1 MRFFH
6 LNPCRDVLAVP
17 GFSHSGLWLGLCCD
31 FGIFGKIVRNDIGA
45 MKDTQWLL
53 VGDWEVG
60 NGCFSH
66 GSNQVFMLH
75 FHDGFSYSLLH
86 LVSCVCEV
94 WTLNIACLIG
104 LNTCIHKKN
113 CLCRC
118 LHLHISTEDDGRV
131 ICWGSSFGGGAGCR
145 SQQHLRE
152 VQQIQA
158 TRILGGSLNHF
169 VLPILDI
176 SFQSMNLLAC
186 TIFCALN
193 KFCFQYCSWIVLYW
207 AATVFSVLV
216 ETTTSSHPQ
225 GQAFAAI
232 RRDGSVVLWGNEDY
246 GASAD
251 MEEVL
256 AQEKIS
262 A

>member
-1 MRFFH
+1 MI
-6 LNPCRDVLAVP
+6 
-17 GFSHSGLWLGLCCD
+17 LGPL
-31 FGIFGKIVRNDIGA
+31 KIH
-45 MKDTQWLL
+45 
-53 VGDWEVG
+53 
-60 NGCFSH
+60 NGCWLEIGKLETAVVHMVPIRCSCCT
-66 GSNQVFMLH
+66 SIWW
-75 FHDGFSYSLLH
+75 FSYSLLH
-86 LVSCVCEV
+86 LVNCVCEV
-94 WTLNIACLIG
+94 WTLNIVCLNG
-104 LNTCIHKKN
+104 LNICIHEKN
-113 CLCRC
+113 CLFRC
-118 LHLHISTEDDGRV
+118 LHLRISTEDDGRV
-131 ICWGSSFGGGAGCR
+131 ICWGSLFGGGAGCR

-169 VLPILDI
+169 
-176 SFQSMNLLAC
+176 SFHSMNLLAC

-193 KFCFQYCSWIVLYW
+193 KFCFQYCSWIALYW
-207 AATVFSVLV
+207 AATVFSVLA